1 MSNTGVA
8 GKYKLIVH
16 KGNPE
21 EPTQVVDWFDNLI
34 TNQGL
39 DSLGNTDG
47 GSRFYY
53 CKVGSGSTTPA
64 VTDVGLVNVLATRSS
79 NANNRGFTTT
89 APFYSWRRLTY
100 VFTPGQATGNVSEI
114 SIGWNDSGNASAFSR
129 ALVTENGSPIT
140 ITVLPD
146 DYLTV
151 YYEFRIYPNLDDSTG
166 TVTIGG
172 TTHSFIGRVAGIG
185 VNWGSDGAASGAARP
200 GTLYSVLCYDGAI
213 GTIFSGPAST
223 QYSHLNRHEIN
234 VSESTY
240 ISGNYYRDVTFTI
253 AVGQGNLTN
262 FIKSVQLI
270 CAEGSY
276 QYQFTPPIQKTINN
290 TLALTFRFSWGRYTP

>member
-1 MSNTGVA
+1 MNNTGVV
-8 GKYKLIVH
+8 GKYKLVVH

-39 DSLGNTDG
+39 DSLGFRNN
-47 GSRFYY
+47 GSNFYY

-64 VTDVGLVNVLATRSS
+64 VTDVGLVNVLGSKNGGSDTH
-79 NANNRGFTTT
+79 GFTTT
-89 APFYSWRRLTY
+89 APFYSWRRMEY
-100 VFTPGQATGNVSEI
+100 VFTPGQATGNVSEL
-114 SIGWNDSGNASAFSR
+114 SVGWDTTNASAFSR

-172 TTHSFIGRVAGIG
+172 TTHSFTGRVGGIG
-185 VNWGSDGAASGAARP
+185 GTRGSDSAASGAARP
-200 GTLYSVLCYDGAI
+200 STLYTVLCLDGDI
-213 GTIFSGPAST
+213 GTIFSQPAST
-223 QYSHLNRHEIN
+223 QYSHLARHEMN
-234 VSESTY
+234 VSEGTY
-240 ISGNYYRDVTFTI
+240 ISGTYYRDVTFTI
-253 AVGQGNLTN
+253 PVGHGNLTN

-270 CAEGSY
+270 CSESTF
-276 QYQFTPPIQKTINN
+276 QYEFTPNIQKTINN
-290 TLALTFRFSWGRYTP
+290 SLTLTFRFSWGRYTP

>member
-1 MSNTGVA
+1 MNNSGVV
-8 GKYKLIVH
+8 GKYKLVVH

-39 DSLGNTDG
+39 DSLGFRGN
-47 GSRFYY
+47 GSNFYY

-64 VTDVGLVNVLATRSS
+64 VTDVGLVNVLGTKNGSS
-79 NANNRGFTTT
+79 ETHGFTTT
-89 APFYSWRRLTY
+89 APFYSWVRREY

-114 SIGWNDSGNASAFSR
+114 SVGWDTTNASAFSR

-151 YYEFRIYPNLDDSTG
+151 YYEFRLYPSLDDSTG

-172 TTHSFIGRVAGIG
+172 TTHSFTGRASDVGTSQWSGFWAGYYPVANLNG
-185 VNWGSDGAASGAARP
+185 VVCR
-200 GTLYSVLCYDGAI
+200 DGAI
-213 GTIFSGPAST
+213 GTLFSSPLYTQTTATSSQST
-223 QYSHLNRHEIN
+223 SYAAY
-234 VSESTY
+234 VPGT
-240 ISGNYYRDVTFTI
+240 YYRDVTFTLS
-253 AVGQGNLTN
+253 VGQGNLTN
-262 FIKSVQLI
+262 FIKSLYLDI
-270 CAEGSY
+270 SEGAF
-276 QYQFTPPIQKTINN
+276 QYEFTPPIQKTINN
-290 TLALTFRFSWGRYTP
+290 SLTLTFRFSWGRYTP

>member
-1 MSNTGVA
+1 MNNTGVV
-8 GKYKLIVH
+8 GKYKLVVH

-39 DSLGNTDG
+39 DSLGNRAG

-64 VTDVGLVNVLATRSS
+64 VTDVGLVNVLGSKAGSTTTH
-79 NANNRGFTTT
+79 GFTTT
-89 APFYSWRRLTY
+89 APFYSWRRVEY
-100 VFTPGQATGNVSEI
+100 VFTPGQATGNVSEL
-114 SIGWNDSGNASAFSR
+114 SVGWDTTNASAFSR

-151 YYEFRIYPNLDDSTG
+151 YYEFRLYPNLDDVTG

-172 TTHSFIGRVAGIG
+172 TTHSFTGRASDVGTSQWGGFWAGYDPVGILSGVVCRDGGIG
-185 VNWGSDGAASGAARP
+185 TLFSSPLYTQTTTTSSQSTSYAAYVP
-200 GTLYSVLCYDGAI
+200 GT
-213 GTIFSGPAST
+213 
-223 QYSHLNRHEIN
+223 
-234 VSESTY
+234 
-240 ISGNYYRDVTFTI
+240 YYRDVTFTLS
-253 AVGQGNLTN
+253 VGQGNLTN
-262 FIKSVQLI
+262 FIKSLYLDTS
-270 CAEGSY
+270 EGAF
-276 QYQFTPPIQKTINN
+276 QYEFTPNIQKTINN
-290 TLALTFRFSWGRYTP
+290 SLTLTFRFSWGRYTP